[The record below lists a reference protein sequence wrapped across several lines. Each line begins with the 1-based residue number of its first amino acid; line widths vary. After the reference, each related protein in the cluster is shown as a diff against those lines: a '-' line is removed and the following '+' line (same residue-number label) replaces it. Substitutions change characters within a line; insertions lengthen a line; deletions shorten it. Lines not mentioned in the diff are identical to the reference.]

1 MGNYPVAKLKAGK
14 DVPLRAG
21 HPWIFSHA
29 LERDADTAPG
39 EIVEVLSSDGK
50 SLGLGYRN
58 PLTSIRVRMLTAD
71 SNEKVDAGFF
81 ARRLKRLDEWK
92 SANLPAKTDG
102 YRVAHAEVDGLPG
115 LIVDRYADVV
125 VFQIHTAGMDLLRDQ
140 IVEGIKAALK
150 PKAVVER
157 SDVEARN
164 IEGLR
169 DRPAGVLFGKVE
181 KPVTFKEAGV
191 KFYADVLRGQKTGF
205 FLDQR
210 GARLAVGQLADGKRV
225 LNLFGYTGAFSVH
238 AALGGA
244 SFVSTVDISN
254 AALETAMENFKLN
267 KLDPE
272 DESRFEFLEAD
283 VLDYLADIGN
293 NQSHN
298 DQLPKKSARNSKF
311 EIPNSRFDLIVCD
324 PPAFAKSEKHL
335 PQALKAYTDVN
346 AACLRLLEKGGILVT
361 SSCSGRLDPEGFR
374 NMLRIAAGRA
384 GKQVRVRQWIG
395 HEIDHAER
403 LAFPEGRYL
412 KTAVLEVE

>member
-1 MGNYPVAKLKAGK
+1 MGNYPVVKLKAGK

-29 LERDADTAPG
+29 LERDMETEPG
-39 EIVEVLSSDGK
+39 EIVEVVSHDGK

-58 PLTSIRVRMLTAD
+58 PLTSIRVRMLTSDATEKIDAD
-71 SNEKVDAGFF
+71 FF
-81 ARRLKRLDEWK
+81 AKNIKKLSAWK
-92 SANLPAKTDG
+92 SSNLPPKTNG
-102 YRVAHAEVDGLPG
+102 FRVVHAEADGIPG
-115 LIVDRYADVV
+115 LIVDVFKSVV
-125 VFQIHTAGMDLLRDQ
+125 VFQIHTAGMDRLRDAVVQ
-140 IVEGIKAALK
+140 GIKDALK
-150 PKAVVER
+150 PKAIVER
-157 SDVEARN
+157 SDVEARA

-169 DRPAGVLFGKVE
+169 DRPTGVIFGKVE
-181 KPVTFKEAGV
+181 GPVTFEEAGI
-191 KFYADVLRGQKTGF
+191 KFYADVLKGQKTGF

-210 GARLAVGQLADGKRV
+210 GARLAVGKLAEGREV
-225 LNLFGYTGAFSVH
+225 LNLFGYTGAFSLH

-244 SFVSTVDISN
+244 SKVCTVDISR

-267 KLDPE
+267 KLNPE
-272 DESRFEFLEAD
+272 DESRFEFMEAD
-283 VLDYLADIGN
+283 VLDYLADIKIR
-293 NQSHN
+293 
-298 DQLPKKSARNSKF
+298 D
-311 EIPNSRFDLIVCD
+311 SRFDLIICD

-346 AACLRLLEKGGILVT
+346 AACLRLLDKGGILVT

>member
-1 MGNYPVAKLKAGK
+1 MGNYPVVKLKPGK

-29 LERDADTAPG
+29 LEKDADTQPG
-39 EIVEVLSSDGK
+39 EIVEVLGHDGK

-58 PLTSIRVRMLTAD
+58 PLTSIRVRMLTTDAQ
-71 SNEKVDAGFF
+71 EKIDAEFF
-81 ARRLKRLDEWK
+81 ASRIKHLDEWK
-92 SANLPAKTDG
+92 SNNLLAKTDG
-102 YRVAHAEVDGLPG
+102 YRVVHAEADGIPG

-125 VFQIHTAGMDLLRDQ
+125 VFQIHTAGMELLRDQ
-140 IVEGIKAALK
+140 IVEGIKSALK
-150 PKAVVER
+150 PKAIVER
-157 SDVEARN
+157 SDVEARGM
-164 IEGLR
+164 EGLR
-169 DRPAGVLFGKVE
+169 DRPTGVLFGKVE
-181 KPVTFKEAGV
+181 KPITFKEAGI
-191 KFYADVLRGQKTGF
+191 KFYADVLHGQKTGF

-210 GARLAVGQLADGKRV
+210 GARMAVGKLADGKRV

-254 AALETAMENFKLN
+254 AALQTAMENFKLN
-267 KLDPE
+267 KLDPD
-272 DESRFEFLEAD
+272 DESHFEFLEAN
-283 VLDYLADIGN
+283 VMDYLSD
-293 NQSHN
+293 
-298 DQLPKKSARNSKF
+298 SKF
-311 EIPNSRFDLIVCD
+311 DIQDSKFDLIICD

-335 PQALKAYTDVN
+335 PQALKAYTDIN
-346 AACLRLLEKGGILVT
+346 AACLRLLQPGGILLT

-384 GKQVRVRQWIG
+384 GKQVRVREWIG
-395 HEIDHAER
+395 HPIDHAER